1 MILPTGMDSGQSLAA
16 EMRSA
21 FSENGL
27 LAGSPDFEYRPEQQ
41 EMAEAV
47 GRSLERESSLVVEAG
62 TGVGKSLAYLLPA
75 VHYGLE
81 SGRKAVFSTHT
92 INLQEQ
98 LLRKDLPLVR
108 KLAGRPFRAALLKG
122 RGNYVCPARLKQA
135 RMNSGD
141 LFSSSESDELEA
153 IWKWFETTQDL
164 SLIHI

>member
-1 MILPTGMDSGQSLAA
+1 
-16 EMRSA
+16 
-21 FSENGL
+21 
-27 LAGSPDFEYRPEQQ
+27 
-41 EMAEAV
+41 MAEAV

-122 RGNYVCPARLKQA
+122 RGN
-135 RMNSGD
+135 
-141 LFSSSESDELEA
+141 
-153 IWKWFETTQDL
+153 
-164 SLIHI
+164 